1 MLHELKMSM
10 TILLKLTE
18 TLGSLGRVAV
28 DHDPCPRTSQLVSC
42 LVIRGVSPNATL
54 IPRRKRF
61 FSLFRSGAREGSRDG
76 LPRECIGR
84 RVRVSM
90 P

>member
-28 DHDPCPRTSQLVSC
+28 DHDPCPRTSQLVS
-42 LVIRGVSPNATL
+42 LLGVSAQTRL
-54 IPRRKRF
+54 
-61 FSLFRSGAREGSRDG
+61 
-76 LPRECIGR
+76 
-84 RVRVSM
+84 
-90 P
+90 